1 MNKSGFPAF
10 SRAAFWVA
18 LMVTTWVWSGA
29 AVHAQS
35 ANSLFKQGRAAEQRE
50 DFDAAYQ
57 DYQKAYAKDP
67 KDIRYRTAMYRV
79 RPTAAAQHL
88 GKGRQLQQ
96 SGDEQGA
103 LTEYLRAAE
112 IDPGNEAV
120 TQQIA
125 ALRAKMG
132 QVNPNQP
139 ELSPEEAE
147 EQQQLKSMGSPV
159 ELKPVGNEP
168 LTLHMTEDSKNVYQ
182 AIGRA
187 AGINVLFDPDY
198 TSKRIQVDLTNSTLM
213 DALRIVSVLSNTF
226 WRPITPNTIFVAQN
240 SRSKRTDLDEQAI
253 QTFYLSNA
261 WQQNDLND
269 VTTAIRNVLTNIK
282 VYGVA
287 SQNAL
292 VVRGTP
298 DELLLAQ
305 KLIND
310 LDKARPEVVVDIA
323 VMEVSKNWERN
334 LGLAWPSSAS
344 VQLQS
349 PNSSSSNGSGSNNG
363 NGSGNNNNNSTNLSI
378 YNLAHLNSTDFAVSV
393 GAATANLLLSDSN
406 TRILQNP
413 RLRATDAQKA
423 TMKIGERIPIA
434 TGSYQTGAATAL
446 VSSLVN
452 TQFQYLDVGVNI
464 EVTPTVHFDRDVTLK
479 MKIEVTAQAGS
490 STISGVT
497 EPIIAQKSTEEVV
510 RLREGEANILSGI
523 LNQQDQVSWSGIP
536 GLSSIPILK
545 YLFGSKDHTI
555 TNDEVVFLMVPHI
568 VRGTDLTPE
577 NLRPVD
583 TGVGQA
589 VELRRIAVNGPGLN
603 SPAQVQPVTT
613 HAVAP
618 TAANLATVPGQ
629 SAATAA
635 PQAMAQL
642 NASANS
648 PAETVPQP
656 NLGANPPATVP
667 AGTPPTTP
675 PAPPTTAPPA
685 TSPNAAPAA
694 AGNAVRL
701 MLNPPGPVKN
711 GATFQVPVVIA
722 GGADV
727 SAVPLQI
734 QYDAAKLSL
743 VNVGP
748 GDFLSRDG
756 QSVAETHRDDG
767 PGNINLNISRP
778 RGSAGVSGAGVVCV
792 LSFQAKASGD
802 TNLSI
807 TRAGATTSSGQALPV
822 QGSQISVNIQ

>member
-1 MNKSGFPAF
+1 MNNTGFPAA
-10 SRAAFWVA
+10 SRRAFWIA
-18 LMVTTWVWSGA
+18 LISISCLSSGA
-29 AVHAQS
+29 VIHAQS
-35 ANSLFKQGRAAEQRE
+35 ANALYKQARAAEQRE

-67 KDIRYRTAMYRV
+67 KDMRYRTAMYRV
-79 RPTAAAQHL
+79 RGTAAAQHL
-88 GKGRQLQQ
+88 TKGRQLEQA
-96 SGDEQGA
+96 GDNQGA
-103 LTEYLRAAE
+103 LTEFLRAGE

-120 TQQIA
+120 VQEVN
-125 ALRAKMG
+125 ALRLKMG
-132 QVNPNQP
+132 NTEAVTAGGLP
-139 ELSPEEAE
+139 ENAE
-147 EQQQLKSMGSPV
+147 TQEQLRSMGSPV
-159 ELKPVGNEP
+159 ELRPVSNEP
-168 LTLHMTEDSKNVYQ
+168 LTLHYTEDSKTVYQ

-226 WRPITPNTIFVAQN
+226 WRPITTNTIFVAQN

-253 QTFYLSNA
+253 QTFYLTNA

-269 VTTAIRNVLTNIK
+269 VTTALRNVLTNIK

-334 LGLAWPSSAS
+334 IGLSWPASAS
-344 VQLQS
+344 VSLQS
-349 PNSSSSNGSGSNNG
+349 PTASSSSSGSGSS
-363 NGSGNNNNNSTNLSI
+363 GSNTNSTNLTI
-378 YNLAHLNSTDFAVSV
+378 YNLAHLNSNDFAVSV
-393 GAATANLLLSDSN
+393 GAATANLLLTDSN

-464 EVTPTVHFDRDVTLK
+464 EITPTVHFDRDVTLK

-490 STISGVT
+490 TTISGVT

-555 TNDEVVFLMVPHI
+555 SNDEVVFLMVPHI
-568 VRGTDLTPE
+568 VRGNDVTPD
-577 NLRPVD
+577 NLRPID
-583 TGVGQA
+583 TGAGQA
-589 VELRRIAVNGPGLN
+589 VELRRIAVNGPGAN
-603 SPAQVQPVTT
+603 TPPSVQPVTT
-613 HAVAP
+613 HNVAP
-618 TAANLATVPGQ
+618 TAANLGTVPGQ

-635 PQAMAQL
+635 PEAMAQM
-642 NASANS
+642 NAAANGPANS
-648 PAETVPQP
+648 VPQT
-656 NLGANPPATVP
+656 NLGVSQPATAP
-667 AGTPPTTP
+667 AGTPPTAPPTP
-675 PAPPTTAPPA
+675 PAAG
-685 TSPNAAPAA
+685 AAS
-694 AGNAVRL
+694 AVRL
-701 MLNPPGPVKN
+701 MLNPPGQQKN
-711 GATFQVPVVIA
+711 GATFQVPVVVA
-722 GGADV
+722 GAADV

-734 QYDAAKLSL
+734 QYDASKMAL

-767 PGNINLNISRP
+767 PGNISLNISRP
-778 RGSAGVSGAGVVCV
+778 RGASGVSGAGVVCV
-792 LSFQAKASGD
+792 LTFQAKAPGD
-802 TNLSI
+802 ANLSI
-807 TRAGATTSSGQALPV
+807 SRASATSSAGQAQAV